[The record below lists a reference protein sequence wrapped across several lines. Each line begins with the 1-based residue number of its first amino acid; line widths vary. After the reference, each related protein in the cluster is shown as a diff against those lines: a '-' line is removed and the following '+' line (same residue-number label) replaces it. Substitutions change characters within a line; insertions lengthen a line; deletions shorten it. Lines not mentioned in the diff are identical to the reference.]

1 MKTLGVVGGIGPDS
15 TVDYYLS
22 LMKMWREK
30 TADGTSPS
38 ILINSI
44 DLTKLIGLI
53 AAQALPELTAYLS
66 AEVERLARAGAGAGL
81 IAANTPHI
89 VFDEVQRMS
98 SIPLISIVEAVREA
112 AEELGF
118 RKLGLLGNKFTMQGL
133 FYSEVFSRAGISLV
147 VPNQNEQDQIHPIYM
162 NELVKGIFLPESKKR
177 LLAIAD
183 RLAADERVQGVILAG
198 TELPL
203 LLRDANCGIPFLD
216 TSQIH
221 VKAAMSWL
229 LS

>member
-44 DLTKLIGLI
+44 DLTKLLGLI
-53 AAQALPELTAYLS
+53 AAQALPELAAYLS

-89 VFDEVQRMS
+89 VFDEVQRLS
-98 SIPLISIVEAVREA
+98 SIPLNQHSGGCARGRRRTWIPEARPAWQQVHYA
-112 AEELGF
+112 GA
-118 RKLGLLGNKFTMQGL
+118 LLFQSLFQG
-133 FYSEVFSRAGISLV
+133 R
-147 VPNQNEQDQIHPIYM
+147 N
-162 NELVKGIFLPESKKR
+162 
-177 LLAIAD
+177 LA
-183 RLAADERVQGVILAG
+183 RR
-198 TELPL
+198 P
-203 LLRDANCGIPFLD
+203 
-216 TSQIH
+216 
-221 VKAAMSWL
+221 
-229 LS
+229 

>member
-44 DLTKLIGLI
+44 DLTKLLGLI
-53 AAQALPELTAYLS
+53 AAQALPELAAYLS

-89 VFDEVQRMS
+89 VFDEVQRLS

-133 FYSEVFSRAGISLV
+133 FYSKVFSRAGISLV
-147 VPNQNEQDQIHPIYM
+147 VPNHNEQDQIHPIYM
-162 NELVKGIFLPESKKR
+162 NELVKGIFLPESRER

-203 LLRDANCGIPFLD
+203 LLRDANCGISFLD
-216 TSQIH
+216 TAQIH